1 MLLLHSKT
9 SKGFPMS
16 LGTKTVIWL
25 HIASLT
31 SSLSPFHSDPAS
43 EASLL
48 FFKYAKPSPD
58 FCTYCS
64 YCLKNS
70 SFRYQHDLLLHL
82 LQLLPQ
88 KVSTGKSFTRL
99 LYLQFKPQHRPV
111 KVHTFFTFFSL

>member
-1 MLLLHSKT
+1 MLLLHLKT

-16 LGTKTVIWL
+16 LGTKTMIWL

-64 YCLKNS
+64 YCLENS
-70 SFRYQHDLLLHL
+70 SFRYQHDLLPISFNSCFKRSLQGKAL
-82 LQLLPQ
+82 LD
-88 KVSTGKSFTRL
+88 
-99 LYLQFKPQHRPV
+99 
-111 KVHTFFTFFSL
+111 FFTYNSNPTTVL